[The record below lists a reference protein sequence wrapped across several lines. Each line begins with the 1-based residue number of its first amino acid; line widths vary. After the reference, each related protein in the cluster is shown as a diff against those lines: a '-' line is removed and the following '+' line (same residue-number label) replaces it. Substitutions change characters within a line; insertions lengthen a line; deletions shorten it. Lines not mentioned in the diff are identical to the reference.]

1 MYIYR
6 IAVLLSAFE
15 AADRAATLRKHF
27 QSVVHGRFSGL
38 MCDLQNL
45 LLVLKSGITIM
56 NIYIDRGKVHA
67 ASTKTACQVVNNRAF
82 DTLNRPTK
90 GTHRHLGRLV
100 RPHGPFFVHR

>member
-1 MYIYR
+1 MYINR

-45 LLVLKSGITIM
+45 LLVLK
-56 NIYIDRGKVHA
+56 
-67 ASTKTACQVVNNRAF
+67 
-82 DTLNRPTK
+82 
-90 GTHRHLGRLV
+90 
-100 RPHGPFFVHR
+100 